1 LKHTGFGAVLLRYA
15 QRVETMAVT
24 AKVRMAKVW
33 IMGVAEMITPALAL
47 AG

>member
-1 LKHTGFGAVLLRYA
+1 
-15 QRVETMAVT
+15 MAVT

-33 IMGVAEMITPALAL
+33 IMGVAEMVTPTLAL